1 MKDTRKR
8 ITFDQATTI
17 LYKKWKVALPLVVD
31 EILTYTTASV
41 GAAIQPVGSELRGIC
56 YSSEDIKTT
65 QVACL
70 YFDRMSDGWEE
81 SWGSIDGVWRERCH
95 RWTRIIRTSWSAHVF
110 YGSCVPPVLVARVLD
125 GYWKSKQNLLSSTRD
140 ALSWRW
146 IHQRWWFSNLQ
157 MATSIIDIW
166 VPEDQYSVPWS
177 EAHHTQILRWRDS
190 WKHRPCTKITG
201 QK

>member
-70 YFDRMSDGWEE
+70 YFDRMSDG
-81 SWGSIDGVWRERCH
+81 
-95 RWTRIIRTSWSAHVF
+95 
-110 YGSCVPPVLVARVLD
+110 
-125 GYWKSKQNLLSSTRD
+125 
-140 ALSWRW
+140 
-146 IHQRWWFSNLQ
+146 
-157 MATSIIDIW
+157 
-166 VPEDQYSVPWS
+166 
-177 EAHHTQILRWRDS
+177 
-190 WKHRPCTKITG
+190 
-201 QK
+201 